1 MIRWRKLLVAT
12 VAVFGL
18 QSGLGYLIHGL
29 LLGDEYD
36 ALRMFRDF
44 DHFAERLPFLYLAN
58 LLFAGILCFIFTR
71 AFDPDS
77 PWAVQGAVYGALMG
91 GFLIPGA
98 LIAYVALPLPEMLV
112 LKITVLTFAQVVASG
127 VVVAAIYRH

>member
-1 MIRWRKLLVAT
+1 MVAT
-12 VAVFGL
+12 IAVFVL

-36 ALRMFRDF
+36 ALGMFRDF

-58 LLFAGILCFIFTR
+58 LIFAAILCFVYTR
-71 AFDPDS
+71 AFDADS
-77 PWAVQGAVYGALMG
+77 PWTLQGVVYGALMG

-98 LIAYVALPLPEMLV
+98 LIAYVALPLPEMLI
-112 LKITVLTFAQVVASG
+112 LKITILTFAQVMVSG
-127 VVVAAIYRH
+127 LVAASIYRH